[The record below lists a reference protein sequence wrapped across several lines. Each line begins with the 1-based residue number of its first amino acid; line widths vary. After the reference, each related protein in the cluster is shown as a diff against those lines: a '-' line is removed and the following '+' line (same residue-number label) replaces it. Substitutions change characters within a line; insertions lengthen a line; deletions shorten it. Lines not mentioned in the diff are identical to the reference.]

1 MNLNVFISLSGR
13 GNRSERGK
21 KDKGGSMLMM
31 GGLFASTMMAMKL
44 AAVAAMAGKALMA
57 SMMATLLA
65 ALAALSKKGGGHGA
79 SYEVINVPHNHHARR
94 STYETGYSNQ
104 RYPNTESSYIEP
116 LEFDQN

>member
-1 MNLNVFISLSGR
+1 
-13 GNRSERGK
+13 
-21 KDKGGSMLMM
+21 MM
-31 GGLFASTMMAMKL
+31 GGLFAGTMMAMKL

-65 ALAALSKKGGGHGA
+65 ALAALSKKGGTHG

-94 STYETGYSNQ
+94 YMHETGYSNQ
-104 RYPNTESSYIEP
+104 QYPNMDSSYVDQP